1 MSCKDHTI
9 YGCVHEQTNTRYAMA
24 IPTGTIVGVGLIQ
37 FAFLFCTVNGIIL
50 CEVST

>member
-1 MSCKDHTI
+1 MSYKDHTR
-9 YGCVHEQTNTRYAMA
+9 YGWGHAKINTRYAMA

-50 CEVST
+50 CEV